1 MKRFFL
7 GLSFVACL
15 YAEDLIDQ
23 EIKNTSTIDDLTTK
37 MNNAPKQYRHRYIQ
51 AIKERSADENQA
63 KRALAMQAL
72 QEHHVNTLTGKNE
85 STSTVSGN
93 GNTSGGESSGSGNG
107 NGNGNGN
114 GGHGGGRGGGK

>member
-7 GLSFVACL
+7 GLSFAVCL
-15 YAEDLIDQ
+15 YAEDVIDQ
-23 EIKNTSTIDDLTTK
+23 EIQNTSTIDDLTTK
-37 MNNAPKQYRHRYIQ
+37 MNNAPRQYRHRYIQ
-51 AIKERSADENQA
+51 ATTERSADENQA

>member
-7 GLSFVACL
+7 GLSFAVCL

-85 STSTVSGN
+85 SSNSTSGN
-93 GNTSGGESSGSGNG
+93 GTSSGGGSSGSG